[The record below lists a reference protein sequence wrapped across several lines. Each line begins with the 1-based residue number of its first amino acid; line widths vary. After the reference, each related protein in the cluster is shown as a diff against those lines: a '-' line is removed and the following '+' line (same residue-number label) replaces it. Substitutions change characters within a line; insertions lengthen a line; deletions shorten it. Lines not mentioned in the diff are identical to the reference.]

1 MVKAKRWWT
10 LQTSRIKS
18 RRSMCPRTSKN
29 WWSWTPTIH
38 LMRQRHSSIRHVA
51 LGPPLLGPQAM
62 SWAMVAIRVRLA
74 PYRTLVHRCRCNR
87 LGCRKRSSG
96 SVYHRRPQPIIISRC
111 SYRRVI
117 GSRLWFLWLTSIEY
131 ILKSCASF
139 STRQKW
145 LKKRSERCI
154 TAWLIARLASSS
166 KLMHFWRKI

>member
-1 MVKAKRWWT
+1 MGRAKRWWT
-10 LQTSRIKS
+10 LQISRIKT
-18 RRSMCPRTSKN
+18 RRSIRPRISKN

-38 LMRQRHSSIRHVA
+38 LMRQQRSSIRHVA

-62 SWAMVAIRVRLA
+62 SWVMVAIRVRLA
-74 PYRTLVHRCRCNR
+74 PFRTLVHRYRCNR
-87 LGCRKRSSG
+87 LGCRKRSLG
-96 SVYHRRPQPIIISRC
+96 SVCPRKPQPIIISRC

-139 STRQKW
+139 SMRRKW
-145 LKKRSERCI
+145 LKKRSGRCI

-166 KLMHFWRKI
+166 KLMHCWRKI